1 MLPGDAQRGNPGSSS
16 TPARPKALA
25 QATSSL
31 KSTPNS
37 RGAATISENIDLVGV
52 QVGDLWPWI
61 KRDIE
66 QAKTCEADTML
77 QVFLQ
82 RASLDPET
90 EQPALLPRC
99 LEAVLHVCNG
109 TAPPKIPDDK
119 LLSSCVKKALETYAS
134 SEGEKDYYDPFIRAT
149 NIALA
154 CLDIIKVDGMPVASG
169 LDIICQQHADK
180 GVKQGNQKQ
189 EPKRK
194 PDVVIVPLQ
203 TSRDAFPGWN
213 MGEPELMTKF
223 ATMMPENNISW
234 KDVLASIEFKRKA
247 KTGKELDPPPGS
259 YAVTNYVAPKPE
271 HLEAHRRPNQKDLC
285 PTVQPS
291 AVRPVSLPSNSSSKR
306 KAEEPLQSSSKRVKV
321 KGTDTDKDS
330 KLPVTVQTGLYAAEM
345 FAANVG
351 VKHVLNLIVIDN
363 IVWVW
368 YYDRQGTIQ
377 CSGIDF
383 IADLPRFMV
392 LLRIGVETSTSKNA
406 QKEGYLKLDI
416 DGVDLELHTSSE
428 ERVTHYGLKGRATNV
443 FPVTSEFLAKKY
455 ANDAGVKKDGMV
467 AKIFW
472 AEEQRDSEPEILKKV
487 AEIAEKEEAVK
498 GHVPQLLWSHK
509 FENPTSAVRKAL
521 GVPEAEKGSRVLYI
535 LVFRKLLPITALEG
549 EELFNVW
556 RQCILCHVALWK
568 GGVHHRDVSPP
579 NMMFYKT
586 DKGVLIGVLNDFD
599 LSSLATRQ
607 GPQGNERTGT
617 VPFMALDL
625 LTPEGQR
632 GEVEHLY
639 RHDLESF
646 VWVLVWVCLRYR
658 QGVLLPPQTRP
669 FDAWATAGP
678 AACGEKKLWF
688 QNHFLRY
695 RPSDIE
701 PRMWGLVSDCLV
713 VLKKDAERRFDLI
726 VERESMARAREETDA
741 EESASDIDDEQP
753 HAEEPEL
760 AIDDF
765 LRKFTSTKGWIRLS
779 KRLP

>member
-1 MLPGDAQRGNPGSSS
+1 MSLPNQNIWKW
-16 TPARPKALA
+16 ARPL
-25 QATSSL
+25 
-31 KSTPNS
+31 
-37 RGAATISENIDLVGV
+37 
-52 QVGDLWPWI
+52 
-61 KRDIE
+61 
-66 QAKTCEADTML
+66 L
-77 QVFLQ
+77 QLTVP
-82 RASLDPET
+82 R
-90 EQPALLPRC
+90 LPR
-99 LEAVLHVCNG
+99 
-109 TAPPKIPDDK
+109 
-119 LLSSCVKKALETYAS
+119 
-134 SEGEKDYYDPFIRAT
+134 
-149 NIALA
+149 
-154 CLDIIKVDGMPVASG
+154 
-169 LDIICQQHADK
+169 Q
-180 GVKQGNQKQ
+180 
-189 EPKRK
+189 
-194 PDVVIVPLQ
+194 
-203 TSRDAFPGWN
+203 
-213 MGEPELMTKF
+213 
-223 ATMMPENNISW
+223 
-234 KDVLASIEFKRKA
+234 
-247 KTGKELDPPPGS
+247 
-259 YAVTNYVAPKPE
+259 
-271 HLEAHRRPNQKDLC
+271 AHRRPNQKDLC

-291 AVRPVSLPSNSSSKR
+291 AVRPVSLPATPVPSARQKNLCNPPASGSRSRARTRTRIPSS
-306 KAEEPLQSSSKRVKV
+306 
-321 KGTDTDKDS
+321 
-330 KLPVTVQTGLYAAEM
+330 PVTVQTGLYAAEM

-392 LLRIGVETSTSKNA
+392 LLYALQRFKAKDWGRNEHFKKA

-625 LTPEGQR
+625 LSPEGQR

-678 AACGEKKLWF
+678 AACAEKKLWF

-701 PRMWGLVSDCLV
+701 PRMWTLVAECV
-713 VLKKDAERRFDLI
+713 QVLKLDADRRQALEFQLQISQAAAD
-726 VERESMARAREETDA
+726 ESESDIDDKQTDA
-741 EESASDIDDEQP
+741 EESESDM
-753 HAEEPEL
+753 
-760 AIDDF
+760 DDF
-765 LRKFTSTKGWIRLS
+765 LHRFTSTKSWIRLS

>member
-1 MLPGDAQRGNPGSSS
+1 
-16 TPARPKALA
+16 
-25 QATSSL
+25 
-31 KSTPNS
+31 
-37 RGAATISENIDLVGV
+37 
-52 QVGDLWPWI
+52 
-61 KRDIE
+61 
-66 QAKTCEADTML
+66 
-77 QVFLQ
+77 
-82 RASLDPET
+82 
-90 EQPALLPRC
+90 
-99 LEAVLHVCNG
+99 
-109 TAPPKIPDDK
+109 
-119 LLSSCVKKALETYAS
+119 
-134 SEGEKDYYDPFIRAT
+134 
-149 NIALA
+149 
-154 CLDIIKVDGMPVASG
+154 
-169 LDIICQQHADK
+169 
-180 GVKQGNQKQ
+180 
-189 EPKRK
+189 
-194 PDVVIVPLQ
+194 
-203 TSRDAFPGWN
+203 
-213 MGEPELMTKF
+213 MGEPEHVTEA
-223 ATMMPENNISW
+223 ATMVPENNVSW

-247 KTGKELDPPPGS
+247 KAGKELCAPPPGS
-259 YAVTNYVAPKPE
+259 YAVTSYVAPKPE
-271 HLEAHRRPNQKDLC
+271 HLAVGSTTAATDGSATAASGPSQ
-285 PTVQPS
+285 TQPK
-291 AVRPVSLPSNSSSKR
+291 RPVPDRPAERRSARIAASNSSSKR
-306 KAEEPLQSSSKRVKV
+306 KAEEPLQSSSKRIKV
-321 KGTDTDKDS
+321 KDTDKDS
-330 KLPVTVQTGLYAAEM
+330 KLHVTVQTGLYAAEM
-345 FAANVG
+345 FAANVA

-383 IADLPRFMV
+383 VADLPRFMV
-392 LLRIGVETSTSKNA
+392 LLYALQRFKAKDWGRNEHFKKA

-443 FPVTSEFLAKKY
+443 FPVTSKFLAKKY
-455 ANDAGVKKDGMV
+455 ANDPGVKKDGMV

-509 FENPTSAVRKAL
+509 FENPTSTIRKAL

-556 RQCILCHVALWK
+556 RQCILCHIALWK
-568 GGVHHRDVSPP
+568 EGVHHRDVSPP

-646 VWVLVWVCLRYR
+646 IWVLVWVCLRYR
-658 QGVLLPPQTRP
+658 QGVLLPPEIRP

-678 AACGEKKLWF
+678 EACREKKLS
-688 QNHFLRY
+688 FLDRFVKY
-695 RPSDIE
+695 KAPGIHPQIWR
-701 PRMWGLVSDCLV
+701 LV
-713 VLKKDAERRFDLI
+713 VECLAVLDMDRHRRRRIAILQ
-726 VERESMARAREETDA
+726 ELSSEPGEGGNTDA
-741 EESASDIDDEQP
+741 DEG
-753 HAEEPEL
+753 EL
-760 AIDDF
+760 DADDF
-765 LRKFTSTKGWIRLS
+765 LANFTSTATWVRIS
-779 KRLP
+779 KSLT